1 MEFYHIYLIIDLYL
15 YDYWWTSFL
24 LILTFSHFDYRGRPC
39 SRPGIRGNS
48 VHYLGHTHR
57 PDTWRD
63 SLTDRR
69 GRTTP
74 GDNLNKSN
82 ILNKW
87 TLDVKSKGYVLMISF
102 KFIRFNFCC
111 LSIKLTVSG
120 ICEYVGRV
128 LSYVSNLTSMN
139 NWIRGSTEER
149 NQQKIGVRRIL
160 IKPKY
165 IVCLVLFGIII
176 NTSDLKLSI

>member
-1 MEFYHIYLIIDLYL
+1 MITDERPF
-15 YDYWWTSFL
+15 FL

-102 KFIRFNFCC
+102 KFIRFNFFC

-128 LSYVSNLTSMN
+128 LSYFDEQLNSWIDRRTKSTK
-139 NWIRGSTEER
+139 NWCQANINKT
-149 NQQKIGVRRIL
+149 KV
-160 IKPKY
+160 Y
-165 IVCLVLFGIII
+165 CLFGIICD
-176 NTSDLKLSI
+176 NYKHVWP

>member
-128 LSYVSNLTSMN
+128 LSYRMSPILLRWTIEFVDRQKNEIHKKLVS
-139 NWIRGSTEER
+139 GE
-149 NQQKIGVRRIL
+149 
-160 IKPKY
+160 Y
-165 IVCLVLFGIII
+165 
-176 NTSDLKLSI
+176 